1 VIQPGTRAFTILLS
15 AAMAMTALAI
25 DTLLPAFDDVRA
37 EFGLAPDAT
46 QVAGLVT
53 SFIVGFGLGQLPAGI
68 LADRYGRRPVLW
80 GGLAIYM
87 VGAAAAALA
96 PSLGLMIAARF
107 LWGLGAAGPRVA
119 VMAMVRD
126 SYSGAAMARQMS
138 SIMAIF
144 LIVPMIAPAI
154 GAGLIALGPWQLT
167 IWLCVATALLVLV
180 ASTYLPPTLPVTD
193 RRAFSAR
200 AMVADWKIVLSTPGT
215 LGWIAAT
222 VVMTGTFMSYIASSE
237 NIVDEVFG
245 LKRWFVVTFAAVALV
260 MAGANLLNGRVVE
273 TLGLRRILTVMPFV
287 QILTAA
293 ALCVAALAT
302 GGTPPFAVFLT
313 LVILVMVS
321 QQVLMVNINSAAM
334 VPLGHIAGS
343 AAAVIGAAPMVF
355 GSLIGSQIDARFD
368 GTVTPLS
375 VAFLVGAVLS
385 GLAVRHA
392 LRVTRSTS

>member
-15 AAMAMTALAI
+15 GAMAMTALGV

-37 EFGLAPDAT
+37 EFDLAADAT

-53 SFIVGFGLGQLPAGI
+53 AFIVGFGLGQLPAGI

-80 GGLAIYM
+80 GGLVVYVI
-87 VGAAAAALA
+87 GAAAAALA
-96 PSLGLMIAARF
+96 PSLGLMVAARF

-119 VMAMVRD
+119 VTAMVRD
-126 SYSGAAMARQMS
+126 SYSGEAMARQMS

-144 LIVPMIAPAI
+144 LIVPMLAPAI

-167 IWLCVATALLVLV
+167 IWLCVAVAVLV
-180 ASTYLPPTLPVTD
+180 FLASTYLPPTLPVAN
-193 RRAFSAR
+193 RRPLSAR
-200 AMVADWKIVLSTPGT
+200 AMVADWKIVLGTPGT

-222 VVMTGTFMSYIASSE
+222 VAMTGTFMSYIASSE

-245 LKRWFVVTFAAVALV
+245 LERWFVLTFAALASV
-260 MAGANLLNGRVVE
+260 MALANLLNGRVVE
-273 TLGLRRILTVMPFV
+273 SLGLRRILTVMPFV
-287 QILTAA
+287 QIGTAA
-293 ALCVAALAT
+293 ALCLAALAT
-302 GGTPPFAVFLT
+302 GGTPPFAVFLS
-313 LVILVMVS
+313 LAILVMMS
-321 QQVLMVNINSAAM
+321 QQILMVNINSAAM
-334 VPLGHIAGS
+334 VPLGHVAGT
-343 AAAVIGAAPMVF
+343 AAAVIGAVPMVL

-385 GLAVRHA
+385 WLAVRQA
-392 LRVTRSTS
+392 LRATRSLS